1 MNVSI
6 IGAGS
11 WGSGLAKILADNN
24 NEVMLFDKNE
34 ETVNEINVKHT
45 NSKLPNSV
53 LPLNVKATTDINY
66 ALDFSKV
73 IILCVPTKV
82 LRIVLKNINENLKSK
97 KIFVNASKGIEPESL
112 KRVSE
117 IVKEEI
123 KSELIEGFVA
133 LTGPSHA
140 EEVIEQLLTM
150 VCSVSE
156 NEEHAKLIQELFNN
170 NEYFRVYTGSDLAG
184 AELCGAIKN
193 VYAIASGMLEG
204 LGYGDNAKAALI
216 TRALVE
222 LRKIV
227 VALGGQEATVNGL
240 TGVGDLIVTATSHYS
255 RNFQAGLKLASGC
268 DLNEAVASIS
278 MVVEGARTAEAVYQ
292 VCEKMNLD
300 CPIINAV
307 YNIIYKKKEVK
318 EEIRQIMSRSLKQEI

>member
-1 MNVSI
+1 MNVCI

-11 WGSGLAKILADNN
+11 WGSGLARILGDNGN
-24 NEVMLFDKNE
+24 DVLMFDTSID
-34 ETVNEINVKHT
+34 TVKEINETHT
-45 NSKLPNSV
+45 NSKLPGGK
-53 LPLNVKATTDINY
+53 LPLNVTATLEIDK
-66 ALDFSKV
+66 ALDYSNV

-82 LRIVLKNINENLKSK
+82 LRIVLKNINSNLKSAK
-97 KIFVNASKGIEPESL
+97 LFVNASKGLEPDSL

-117 IVKEEI
+117 VVKEEI
-123 KSELIEGFVA
+123 NQDKISGFVA

-140 EEVIEQLLTM
+140 EEVIEQKLTM

-156 NEEHAKLIQELFNN
+156 NAEHAKLVQELFNN
-170 NEYFRVYTGSDLAG
+170 TDYFRVYTSADLVG

-193 VYAIASGMLEG
+193 VYAIASGLLEG

-222 LRKIV
+222 LKKIV
-227 VALGGQEATVNGL
+227 VAMGGEESTIGGL
-240 TGVGDLIVTATSHYS
+240 TGVGDLIVTATSHHS
-255 RNFQAGLKLASGC
+255 RNFQAGLKLASGA
-268 DLNEAVASIS
+268 DLNEAVSSIS

-292 VCEKMNLD
+292 ACKKLNLD

-307 YNIIYKKKEVK
+307 YDIIYNRKDVKEVIK
-318 EEIRQIMSRSLKQEI
+318 GIMCRSLKQE

>member
-1 MNVSI
+1 MNVCI

-11 WGSGLAKILADNN
+11 WGSGLARILGDNGNDVLMFDNN
-24 NEVMLFDKNE
+24 ID
-34 ETVNEINVKHT
+34 TVNEINTYHT
-45 NSKLPNSV
+45 NPKLPNGK
-53 LPLNVKATTDINY
+53 LPLNVTASTDIEK
-66 ALDFSKV
+66 ALDFSEV

-82 LRIVLKNINENLKSK
+82 LRVVLKNINSNLKSAK
-97 KIFVNASKGIEPESL
+97 LFVNASKGLEPDSL

-117 IVKEEI
+117 VVKEEI
-123 KSELIEGFVA
+123 DEEKIKGFVA

-140 EEVIEQLLTM
+140 EEVIEQMLTM

-156 NEEHAKLIQELFNN
+156 KEEDAKLVQELFNN
-170 NEYFRVYTGSDLAG
+170 TEYFRVYTSSDLVG

-222 LRKIV
+222 LKKIV
-227 VALGGQEATVNGL
+227 VAMGGQESTVTGL
-240 TGVGDLIVTATSHYS
+240 TGVGDLIVTATSHHS
-255 RNFQAGLKLASGC
+255 RNFQAGLKLASGA
-268 DLNEAVASIS
+268 DLNEAVSSIS

-292 VCEKMNLD
+292 ACKKMNLD
-300 CPIINAV
+300 CPIIDAV
-307 YNIIYKKKEVK
+307 YNVIYNRKDVKLAIKEL
-318 EEIRQIMSRSLKQEI
+318 MSRSLKEE